1 MTTTTTPERRRT
13 TARRAA
19 LALAVA
25 SGLAIAGFTALGAVF
40 DYPQILKRPTDEI
53 LTLYRTHQ
61 AAIMLWFAALAIGS
75 ALLAPAG
82 VWLGR
87 LTGGTLGRWIAGTG
101 IAAAAVQVI
110 GLQRWVF
117 LVPTIAHDAL
127 DPSQQ
132 AAAQA
137 RFEFLHNLLGR
148 VIGETIGYA
157 LTATFTILIAVAL
170 ASTVLP
176 RWLAVAGQA
185 AAGLIA
191 TGVFAPV
198 LGIATLTNFAGYV
211 VWCAWL
217 LALAW
222 LLVRRTA
229 VPASRESGEP
239 PASAATTA
247 PRPGH
252 GRRPAD
258 R

>member
-148 VIGETIGYA
+148 VIGYA
-157 LTATFTILIAVAL
+157 LTATFTILAAVAL
-170 ASTVLP
+170 AGTVLP

-211 VWCAWL
+211 LWCAWL

>member
-1 MTTTTTPERRRT
+1 MTTTTPERRRT

-87 LTGGTLGRWIAGTG
+87 LAGGTLGGWIAGTG

-148 VIGETIGYA
+148 VIGYA
-157 LTATFTILIAVAL
+157 LTATFTILAAVAL
-170 ASTVLP
+170 AGTVLP

-191 TGVFAPV
+191 TGVLAPV

-222 LLVRRTA
+222 LLIRRTA